1 MTPAMGSAA
10 GRLGNAAIAVGAVA
24 GAFLVAHVR
33 LTHTAWLPSY
43 LCVWFF
49 VLGLSLGSLA
59 LIAVHNLTGGAWG
72 EVVRPWFEAAA
83 RMFPVSALMAVP
95 LLFHLDR
102 LYSWMHPGGIAQPA
116 EVHGNGWYLNL
127 PFFTG
132 RAILY
137 FSVWIILALLL
148 RRWSSA
154 RKAGADAAEGS
165 RLRAA
170 SAVGFIVLALTT
182 TFAAIDWIM
191 SLTPRWYSTI
201 FGLLIGTGQVLSA
214 LAGAVIGAACLE
226 QGRREEREDSFHDL
240 GNLLLALVMLW
251 AYLSFMQALI
261 MWIEDLP
268 DDISSYLPRTQTTWR
283 DLAVFLAVVHLALPF
298 LVLLSRRA
306 KRTPGALATLCAAI
320 FLACLADAFWLVL
333 PTLRPDG
340 FAVGWN
346 DLFACVAIGGV
357 WSGILLRTLRAP
369 DADSGRSEAPAG
381 VAHHA

>member
-1 MTPAMGSAA
+1 MTHAMGSAA
-10 GRLGNAAIAVGAVA
+10 GRLGNAAMAVGAVA
-24 GAFLVAHVR
+24 AAFLVAHVR
-33 LTHTAWLPSY
+33 MTHSPWLPSY
-43 LCVWFF
+43 LFVWLF

-72 EVVRPWFEAAA
+72 EIVRPWFEAAA

-102 LYSWMHPGGIAQPA
+102 LYSWMRPGGIAEPA
-116 EVHGNGWYLNL
+116 GVPGNGWYLNL
-127 PFFTG
+127 PFFTV

-137 FSVWIILALLL
+137 FSVWIVLALLL
-148 RRWSSA
+148 GRWSSA
-154 RKAGADAAEGS
+154 RKAGSGTDEGS

-170 SAVGFIVLALTT
+170 SAIGFIVYALTT

-226 QGRREEREDSFHDL
+226 QSRGEAREGGFHDL
-240 GNLLLALVMLW
+240 GNLPLAFVMLW

-268 DDISSYLPRTQTTWR
+268 DDISWYLPRTQTTWR
-283 DLAVFLAVVHLALPF
+283 DLAVFLAAVHLALPF

-306 KRTPGALATLCAAI
+306 KRRPGALATLCAAI
-320 FLACLADAFWLVL
+320 FLACVADASWLVL
-333 PTLRPDG
+333 PTFRPDG
-340 FAVGWN
+340 FAIEWN
-346 DLFACVAIGGV
+346 DLFACVALGGI
-357 WSGILLRTLRAP
+357 WLGLLLRLLRAP
-369 DADSGRSEAPAG
+369 DADSDRSEAAAG